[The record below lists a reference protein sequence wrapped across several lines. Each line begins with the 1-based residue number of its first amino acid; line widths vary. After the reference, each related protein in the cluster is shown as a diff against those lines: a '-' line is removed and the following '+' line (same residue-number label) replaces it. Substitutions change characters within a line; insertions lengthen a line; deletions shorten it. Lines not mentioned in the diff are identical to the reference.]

1 MFTGLR
7 FRDTRLPRISV
18 LLPVRDAAST
28 LPACLESLRAQ
39 TFADFEVIAVDD
51 GSRDASAAVLARA
64 AAGDRRLR
72 VSSGP
77 GGLVAALNAAA
88 EAATG
93 ELLARMDADD
103 VALPERFARQV
114 SRLDAEPALDVLG
127 CRVALLDGGAFG
139 NAGMRAYVDWSNAL
153 LTHEAIAADMFV
165 ESPLAHPSV
174 TMRAAALRRLGGYR
188 AFEGPEDYD
197 LWLRALAAGCRFGKL
212 PEVLLQWRDT
222 ASRLSRT
229 DPRYAPER
237 FFDLRIESFLRTTSS
252 GDGVVVWGAGPIGKA
267 WARGLAARGRAVRAF
282 VEVDPRKIGRTIHGA
297 PVVAVDAAGGYPC
310 DVHVAAVGRPDA
322 RRRIRAAAAA
332 LGIERVIAVA

>member
-1 MFTGLR
+1 M
-7 FRDTRLPRISV
+7 
-18 LLPVRDAAST
+18 RDAAST

-39 TFADFEVIAVDD
+39 TFEDFEVIAVDD
-51 GSRDASAAVLARA
+51 GSRDASAAVLGQGA
-64 AAGDRRLR
+64 AADRRLR
-72 VSSGP
+72 VTFGP

-114 SRLDAEPALDVLG
+114 ARLDAEPALDVLG
-127 CRVALLDGGAFG
+127 CRVALFDGGVFG

-153 LTHEAIAADMFV
+153 LTHEAIAADMLV

-174 TMRAAALRRLGGYR
+174 LMRAAALRGLGGYR

-197 LWLRALAAGCRFGKL
+197 LWLRALRAGCRFGKV

-237 FFDLRIESFLRTTSS
+237 FFDLKIESFLRTAGP
-252 GDGVVVWGAGPIGKA
+252 GDGVVVVWGAGPIGKA

-282 VEVDPRKIGRTIHGA
+282 VEVDPRKIGQTIHGA
-297 PVVAVDAAGGYPC
+297 PVVGVDEAGGYRHG
-310 DVHVAAVGRPDA
+310 VHIAAVGRPDA
-322 RRRIRAAAAA
+322 RRRIRKAAAA
-332 LGIERVIAVA
+332 LGIERLVAVA

>member
-1 MFTGLR
+1 
-7 FRDTRLPRISV
+7 
-18 LLPVRDAAST
+18 VRDAAST
-28 LPACLESLRAQ
+28 LPACLASLRAQ

-51 GSRDASAAVLARA
+51 GSRDKSAAVLARA

-72 VSSGP
+72 VMEGP

-88 EAATG
+88 AEASG

-103 VALPERFARQV
+103 VALPARFARQV
-114 SRLDAEPALDVLG
+114 SRLDADPALDVLG
-127 CRVALLDGGAFG
+127 CRVALLDGGDLG
-139 NAGMRAYVDWSNAL
+139 NAGMRAYVDWSNTL
-153 LTHEAIAADMFV
+153 LTHEALAADMFV

-174 TMRAAALRRLGGYR
+174 MMRAAALRRLGGYR
-188 AFEGPEDYD
+188 SFEGPEDYD
-197 LWLRALAAGCRFGKL
+197 LWLRALGAGCRFAKC

-237 FFDLRIESFLRTTSS
+237 FFDLKMEWFLRAEPA
-252 GDGVVVWGAGPIGKA
+252 GAGVVVWGAGPIGKA
-267 WARGLAARGRAVRAF
+267 WGRGLAARGRALRAF

-297 PVVAVDAAGGYPC
+297 PVIAVAAAGAFGGE
-310 DVHVAAVGRPDA
+310 VHLAAVGRSEA